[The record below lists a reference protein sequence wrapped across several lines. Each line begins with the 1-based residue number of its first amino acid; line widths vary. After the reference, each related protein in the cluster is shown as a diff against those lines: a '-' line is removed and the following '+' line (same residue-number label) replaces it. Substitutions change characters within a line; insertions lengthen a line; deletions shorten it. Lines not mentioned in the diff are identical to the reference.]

1 MLIEEVTIKGFKS
14 FGNQIQTIKLNR
26 EEGELILI
34 VGSNGNGK
42 SVVLSTEIEV
52 EINLDELSDSEK
64 VIFWETMDTGSDQ
77 N

>member
-1 MLIEEVTIKGFKS
+1 MLIEELSIKGFKS

>member
-1 MLIEEVTIKGFKS
+1 MLIEEVSIKGFKS